1 MTRRS
6 LISVLASVPLVLA
19 AGALGCTRSNLG
31 TLEFGSI
38 CAPTDDC
45 TFSATCDLVDMSGQ
59 LWVDLAYML
68 NHNMQG
74 TLAYPIE
81 LFNQRPNNENLEAGL
96 VNTNDATIDRFE
108 MRYEASGSTIPGATS
123 RQTITVP
130 ADGSTV
136 AMVVLI
142 PPASS
147 ASAALAALPAGTVV
161 TVKLKARGHYHDGT
175 DFETGELPVPV
186 ELRNG
191 AFTGYA
197 CVDATQTV
205 TSICPGNAGQKV
217 NAVCE

>member
-59 LWVDLAYML
+59 LWVDLQY
-68 NHNMQG
+68 
-74 TLAYPIE
+74 TSVLAYPIE
-81 LFNQRPNNENLEAGL
+81 LFNQRPNNENLDAGL

-123 RQTITVP
+123 RQTITVS

-147 ASAALAALPAGTVV
+147 ASTALAALPAGTVV
-161 TVKLKARGHYHDGT
+161 TVKLKARGHYHDES

-191 AFTGYA
+191 AFTGYS
-197 CVDATQTV
+197 CIDSTQTV